1 MLSSDVELRPFPS
14 FSDLP
19 EVREDPV
26 PHRVIRAVLGE
37 QAVDDRMRLGSVE
50 LAEGSG
56 EFVP

>member
-19 EVREDPV
+19 EDPV